1 MGLARVLILLHF
13 FRASPTELYTT
24 PFILEQEIS
33 RARSGDGLIFRS
45 KPKASCLDAAGA
57 NLFRMSLLLLWDI
70 DGTLITSGGASL
82 RALRHALSCVFGIA
96 VIPEG
101 IEYAG
106 CTDRRIVRQIFSRC
120 NLPENEVNFRNYM
133 AAYLDALPG
142 EMAKPGARVLP
153 GVRALLDGALSR
165 GAVAQ
170 GLLTG
175 NSRRAA
181 EIKLCHHGLWHH
193 FPFGAFGDDCERRD
207 ELGHH
212 GLRQAR
218 ELHGIDFTPGQV
230 WVIGDTPHDVRC
242 AHAIGA
248 NSLAVATGGHS
259 LSELAAHGPTAL
271 LADLMDSGAFWSIIG
286 G

>member
-1 MGLARVLILLHF
+1 
-13 FRASPTELYTT
+13 
-24 PFILEQEIS
+24 
-33 RARSGDGLIFRS
+33 
-45 KPKASCLDAAGA
+45 
-57 NLFRMSLLLLWDI
+57 MSFLLLWDI

-82 RALRHALSCVFGIA
+82 RALRHALNSVFGIA
-96 VIPEG
+96 VFPGG

-106 CTDRRIVRQIFSRC
+106 CTDRWIVRQIFAKC

-153 GVRALLDGALSR
+153 GVRALLDEAPSR
-165 GAVAQ
+165 GTVTQ

-181 EIKLCHHGLWHH
+181 EIKLCCHGLWHH
-193 FPFGAFGDDCERRD
+193 FPFGAFGDDSERRD
-207 ELGHH
+207 ELGQH
-212 GLRQAR
+212 GLRRAR
-218 ELHGIDFTPGQV
+218 EHRGIDFAPSQV

-259 LSELAAHGPTAL
+259 ASELAAHGPTAL
-271 LADLMDSGAFWSIIG
+271 LPDLMDSGAFWSIIG